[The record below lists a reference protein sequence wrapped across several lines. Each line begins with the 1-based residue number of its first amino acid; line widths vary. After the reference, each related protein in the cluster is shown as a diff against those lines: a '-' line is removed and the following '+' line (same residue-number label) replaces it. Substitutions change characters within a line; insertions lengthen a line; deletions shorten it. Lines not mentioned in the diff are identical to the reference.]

1 MEALRMSYATDTALR
16 VLDEHGELVGTIQ
29 YPLARDPLG
38 PGRETVYLVR
48 PAHPCARASAAA

>member
-1 MEALRMSYATDTALR
+1 MSYATDTALR
-16 VLDEHGELVGTIQ
+16 VLDEHGEPVGTIQ